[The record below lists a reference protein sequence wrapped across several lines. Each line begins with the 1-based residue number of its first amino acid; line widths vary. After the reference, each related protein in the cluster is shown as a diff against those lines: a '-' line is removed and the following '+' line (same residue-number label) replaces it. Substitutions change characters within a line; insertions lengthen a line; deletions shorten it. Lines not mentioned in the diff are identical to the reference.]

1 MIIRIDILVG
11 NDRQAKQ
18 YLEDLVHVPYSK
30 YVMDAAGKEG
40 IYLQMIPFSNDDY
53 PAHPTFDLAG

>member
-18 YLEDLVHVPYSK
+18 YLEDLAHVTYSE

-40 IYLQMIPFSNDDY
+40 SNLQMIPFPNGDY
-53 PAHPTFDLAG
+53 PVHPTFDLAG